1 MQEHRRIKKWDQAQY
16 PVIKASQFLEWYL
29 RVQVLQQQE
38 KKKCEFLD
46 APKVCQ
52 IHTSRCSTLTAAAE
66 AKSDL
71 LFSLFGQQFAMPALK
86 ICQQLQQNLKAQ
98 WNEQ

>member
-52 IHTSRCSTLTAAAE
+52 IHTSRCSTLTAAA
-66 AKSDL
+66 
-71 LFSLFGQQFAMPALK
+71 
-86 ICQQLQQNLKAQ
+86 
-98 WNEQ
+98 